1 MYKIEEERHGSSAKS
16 YDSIDDSADRFQDYD
31 GAKLCSAYG
40 SEEPV
45 DLKSI
50 KRKIKNPEYV
60 CSSCGRSA
68 SDSSSLC
75 SPEEL

>member
-1 MYKIEEERHGSSAKS
+1 MYKIQEDTQGRSAKS
-16 YDSIDDSADRFQDYD
+16 YDSISDSADRFQDS
-31 GAKLCSAYG
+31 GNAKICSVYG
-40 SEEPV
+40 SGERV

-50 KRKIKNPEYV
+50 KEKIKNPEYV